1 MIKIEE
7 IKAVKATLVRDGV
20 RQPLILHSR
29 ISEAELATVEAES
42 GTVTYSI
49 DELEVKTVSFQP
61 KPATVAPAAKPAK
74 PAIVKPV
81 AKAAEPVVES
91 PSQENAPE

>member
-7 IKAVKATLVRDGV
+7 IKAVKATIVRDGV
-20 RQPLILHSR
+20 RQPLLLHSH
-29 ISEAELATVEAES
+29 ISDAELATVEAES
-42 GTVTYSI
+42 GTITYSV
-49 DELEVKTVSFQP
+49 DEREVKTITFQA
-61 KPATVAPAAKPAK
+61 KPAPVAPAAKPAK
-74 PAIVKPV
+74 PAIVKPA